1 MTKFAAASAVLWLAT
16 TSFAVTANAA
26 EANVRDDTFSALRD
40 YVQVIDTGRKSI
52 ADAGQSSSQPRQ
64 ESADAAYAA
73 LRAFT
78 ERIGVEQP
86 APIAGLP
93 KLAEA
98 DNLLDF
104 LRDRGSST
112 QPSATP
118 KESTKSNG
126 PAAGGTKSA
135 APVEA
140 TFVGAKVC
148 ATCHASQTEAFS
160 HTIMGRIGKTQKG
173 KFDCENCHGPGS
185 AHVKAGGG
193 RGVGGIISF
202 RPEDQS
208 RTAAENNAICLT
220 CHRTR

>member
-1 MTKFAAASAVLWLAT
+1 MFRPVDRRALSSAREGLFLDRRVRIECLRRLTKFAAASAVLWLAT

-86 APIAGLP
+86 ALIAGLP

-112 QPSATP
+112 QPAAKP

-126 PAAGGTKSA
+126 PAAGGRSQPPPSKPRLSA
-135 APVEA
+135 QRFARPAMRARPRRSVTRSWA
-140 TFVGAKVC
+140 
-148 ATCHASQTEAFS
+148 
-160 HTIMGRIGKTQKG
+160 
-173 KFDCENCHGPGS
+173 GS
-185 AHVKAGGG
+185 ARRKKA
-193 RGVGGIISF
+193 SL
-202 RPEDQS
+202 
-208 RTAAENNAICLT
+208 TARIVT
-220 CHRTR
+220 VRVRHT

>member
-1 MTKFAAASAVLWLAT
+1 MFRPVDRRALSSAREGLFLDRRVRIECLRRLTKFAAASAVLWLAT

-112 QPSATP
+112 QPSAKP
-118 KESTKSNG
+118 KEFDKEQWSGRRGDEVSR
-126 PAAGGTKSA
+126 PRRSH
-135 APVEA
+135 
-140 TFVGAKVC
+140 VC
-148 ATCHASQTEAFS
+148 RRKGLRDLPCEPDRGVQS
-160 HTIMGRIGKTQKG
+160 H
-173 KFDCENCHGPGS
+173 DHGPDRQD
-185 AHVKAGGG
+185 AKRQV
-193 RGVGGIISF
+193 
-202 RPEDQS
+202 
-208 RTAAENNAICLT
+208 
-220 CHRTR
+220 